1 MTRRI
6 GRLAALLAGLGL
18 VGSALAQD
26 WAWPLPSHVPAPRVP
41 ADNPMSAAKVE
52 LGRRL
57 FYDPR
62 LSGNGTLACAG
73 CHLQAKA
80 FSDRTPRS
88 TGSAGA
94 LTHRNAP
101 GLANV
106 AWNATYNWA
115 NPAVVSLE
123 RQMEGPLF
131 GDDPVEMGVN
141 DGNRATIL
149 QRLRDEP
156 LYPPLFAQAFPDS
169 PEPITMASV
178 IRAIA
183 AFERTLLAVD
193 SRYDRYLQGRLQ
205 LTAAEKRG
213 MELFFGERA
222 ECHHCHGS
230 FNFNDQVVHAH
241 TREVETPFHNT
252 GLYNLD
258 DQGTYP
264 FPNRGVFELTAQ
276 AQDMGAFRAPS
287 LRNVALTAPYFH
299 DGSAAT
305 LREVLRI
312 YSAGGRDIP
321 EGPLKGDG
329 RRNPHKSGLIAR
341 IDLSEAELDDLE
353 AFLGSLTD
361 LSLPHDPRYADP
373 WPAGYRFQ
381 PTHTQEAAHR
391 ETAHR
396 STSQP

>member
-1 MTRRI
+1 MKPGHR
-6 GRLAALLAGLGL
+6 ALLAAVMALL
-18 VGSALAQD
+18 SAGVQAQEWD
-26 WAWPLPSHVPAPRVP
+26 WRLPSHVPAPRVP

-73 CHLQAKA
+73 CHDQARA
-80 FSDRTPRS
+80 FSDGTPRS
-88 TGSAGA
+88 RGSSGA
-94 LTHRNAP
+94 ATHRNAP
-101 GLANV
+101 GLTNV

-141 DGNRATIL
+141 DANRPRIL

-156 LYPPLFAQAFPDS
+156 LYPALFARAFPDD
-169 PEPITMASV
+169 PEPIRMASV

-183 AFERTLLAVD
+183 AFERSLVSAD
-193 SRYDRYLQGRLQ
+193 SRYDRFLQGRLQ
-205 LTAAEKRG
+205 LTAAEQRG
-213 MELFFGERA
+213 MNLFFGERA

-230 FNFNDQVVHAH
+230 FNFNDQVVHAR

-252 GLYNLD
+252 GLYDLD
-258 DQGTYP
+258 GQGAYP

-312 YSAGGRDIP
+312 YSAGGRAITD
-321 EGPLKGDG
+321 GPLKGDG
-329 RRNPHKSGLIAR
+329 RLNRHKSGLIAR
-341 IDLSEAELDDLE
+341 IELSEAELGDLE

-361 LSLPHDPRYADP
+361 LSLPNDPRHANP
-373 WPAGYRFQ
+373 WPAGTEFL
-381 PTHTQEAAHR
+381 PTHTQEVAHPQKANR
-391 ETAHR
+391 FT
-396 STSQP
+396 TDP